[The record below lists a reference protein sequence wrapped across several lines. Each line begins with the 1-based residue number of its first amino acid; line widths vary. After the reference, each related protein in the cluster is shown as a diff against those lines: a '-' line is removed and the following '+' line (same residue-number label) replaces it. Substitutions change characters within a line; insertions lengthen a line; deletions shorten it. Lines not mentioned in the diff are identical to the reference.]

1 MKTPK
6 FQLQRV
12 LPHAKQVLSSLLE
25 EGDRA
30 VDATMGN
37 GHDTEFLA
45 TAVGNTGRVYAFDI
59 QKAALEATRNRLG
72 TLLNRT
78 DLILGSHA
86 DMAAHVPVG
95 VTAVM
100 FNLGFL
106 PNAEDAS
113 VITSEETT
121 IPALRAALALL
132 KPGGIISIAVYD
144 GHPGGAAERDAVLGF
159 VRQLDAKDYQA
170 IRYETMNSRSRPPF
184 LLLIE
189 KSSRFGGDQ

>member
-6 FQLQRV
+6 FQLQRI
-12 LPHAKQVLSSLLE
+12 LPFAKQVLSSLLE
-25 EGDRA
+25 EGDTA

-45 TAVGNTGRVYAFDI
+45 KAVGRTGLVYAFDI
-59 QKAALEATRNRLG
+59 QQAALEATRNRLG
-72 TLLNRT
+72 PLVSRT
-78 DLILGSHA
+78 ELILGSHA
-86 DMAAHVPVG
+86 NMAERVPAG

-106 PNAEDAS
+106 PSAEEAF
-113 VITSEETT
+113 VITTGETT
-121 IPALRAALALL
+121 IPAIRAALSLL

-159 VRQLDAKDYQA
+159 VQQLDAKDYQV
-170 IRYETMNSRSRPPF
+170 IRYGTMNSLSSPPF

-189 KSSRFGGDQ
+189 KSSW